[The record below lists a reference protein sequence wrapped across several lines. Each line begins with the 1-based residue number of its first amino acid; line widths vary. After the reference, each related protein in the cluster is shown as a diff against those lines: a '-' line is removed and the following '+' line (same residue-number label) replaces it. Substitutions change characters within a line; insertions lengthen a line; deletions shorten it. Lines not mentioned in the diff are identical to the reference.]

1 MDWSSNVKRHR
12 RSIRLRDHDYSQ
24 VGAYFVTICVQH
36 RECLFGD
43 IVDDEMRL
51 NDAGRMVERW
61 WVELGNKFP
70 SVETDEYVVMPNHFH
85 GIVIIVGADLCVRP
99 DSADLCVRPD
109 TEGTHAGVPLRHGPL
124 QCVRG
129 APLPEIVQWFKTM
142 TTNEYIREVKQQGW
156 VPLPGQ
162 LWQRNYYERVIR
174 NEEELCRIR
183 QYIAD
188 NPAQWGQ
195 DRENPGMDGP
205 ASM

>member
-1 MDWSSNVKRHR
+1 MMDWFQNAERHR

-61 WVELGNKFP
+61 WGELGNKFP
-70 SVETDEYVVMPNHFH
+70 SVEPAEYVVMPNHFH
-85 GIVIIVGADLCVRP
+85 GIIVIVGADLCVRP
-99 DSADLCVRPD
+99 I
-109 TEGTHAGVPLRHGPL
+109 
-124 QCVRG
+124 
-129 APLPEIVQWFKTM
+129 PEIVQWFKTM